1 MSDSSSLTG
10 TITRLL
16 RQLPTKDE
24 QVVQEVFKFYFHN
37 LARRAKKVLSDRGGV
52 IASDEEDLAMIVM
65 TSFLKDA
72 TAGELGEIRSRHDVW
87 RMLSKRVAQR
97 ASNMVRDERRSKG
110 KEVGESIFRNA
121 NGGFNPTGIDQQP
134 GRNIDDLTQYHQELI
149 EAVADPTEQQIA
161 TLLLDGK
168 DVNHISDQLGKSP
181 ATIYRKLKNIKD
193 AWERICREQISP

>member
-1 MSDSSSLTG
+1 
-10 TITRLL
+10 
-16 RQLPTKDE
+16 
-24 QVVQEVFKFYFHN
+24 VVQEVFKFYFHN

>member
-24 QVVQEVFKFYFHN
+24 QVVQEVFNFYFQN

>member
-24 QVVQEVFKFYFHN
+24 QVVQEVFNFYFQN

-52 IASDEEDLAMIVM
+52 IASDEEDLAMLVM

-121 NGGFNPTGIDQQP
+121 NGGFDPTGIDQQV

-149 EAVADPTEQQIA
+149 EAVTDPTEQQIA

-168 DVNHISDQLGKSP
+168 DVNDISDQLGKSP

-193 AWERICREQISP
+193 AWEGICREQISP